1 MLRSNSFQLIIPTSK
16 RSAMLPSGTSMRNT
30 EKTTWA
36 EGRFMVVVGDT
47 EKNYAPDYH
56 GFKACFDFRNQENI
70 RVWQI
75 PD

>member
-1 MLRSNSFQLIIPTSK
+1 
-16 RSAMLPSGTSMRNT
+16 MRNT